1 MRVLNLVTN
10 DRSRFFQ
17 QQVEALKAV
26 GVESTTIT
34 VPGSR
39 DYDGDEVDGRGP
51 IDYLRLL
58 PPTLR
63 ESFGEYDLIHANFGL
78 TAPAAVLQPNLPVV
92 VSLWGTDLM
101 GKYGW
106 VSKAFS
112 ARADAVVVMSDEMAA
127 EFGRPC
133 HVIPHGIDLDRFAPQ
148 STTDARR
155 DLGWDEDA
163 HQVLFPYPPGRG
175 VKNYPRAARIVEA
188 ASEALGGSIQLQTVS
203 GVPHERMP
211 TYMSAADALLLTSER
226 EGSPN
231 SVKEAMA
238 CNLPVVSTDVGDV
251 RERLSGVS
259 PSAVCTTDDGLT
271 DALVDVLD
279 QGTRSNGRD
288 VVREVSVS
296 RTRDRLHAVYQQVCD
311 E

>member
-10 DRSRFFQ
+10 DQSRFFQ
-17 QQVEALKAV
+17 QQVEGLEAV
-26 GVESTTIT
+26 GVECTTVA
-34 VPGSR
+34 VPGYR
-39 DYDGDEVDGRGP
+39 DYDGDNVDGRGP

-63 ESFGEYDLIHANFGL
+63 RSFGEYDLIHANFGL

-106 VSKAFS
+106 VSKIFA
-112 ARADAVVVMSDEMAA
+112 ARADEVVVMSDEMAD

-133 HVIPHGIDLDRFAPQ
+133 HVIPHGVNLDRFAPQ
-148 STTDARR
+148 STAEARR
-155 DLGWDEDA
+155 DLGWDEGV

-175 VKNYPRAARIVEA
+175 VKNYPRAARVVEA
-188 ASEALGGSIQLQTVS
+188 ASEALDGEVRLQTVS

-211 TYMSAADALLLTSER
+211 TYMNAADALLLTSER

-271 DALVDVLD
+271 DALVDVLERE
-279 QGTRSNGRD
+279 TRSNGRD
-288 VVREVSVS
+288 VVREVSVT
-296 RTRDRLHAVYQQVCD
+296 RTRDRLHAVYQQVCG